1 MVTVCNYLKSYHV
14 EEAERLF
21 PLIFIYLAAPA
32 LVASCELLLLAHRIL
47 FPDQGLN
54 PRPPALGAWSVS
66 H

>member
-1 MVTVCNYLKSYHV
+1 MVTVSNYLKSYHV

-47 FPDQGLN
+47 FPDQGLT